1 MQRADPAALPW
12 ALSPTSLGLDDS
24 LTLAHGE
31 NSVVG
36 HDSIL
41 PFPHGTALT
50 DRLND
55 LCALLLRTPV
65 AAATV
70 RDETALEVIG
80 SRTAVAEQTARRL
93 DDRNKESPSIRTAAA
108 HLKVLDYPEQLSG
121 HAGAGGQGTRA
132 FPNDP
137 ARSEES
143 FKPDNARCTIC
154 LRPAHACTR
163 RFDELVGARRWRGDE
178 CRRSHGTCEE
188 VRRCP
193 MP

>member
-1 MQRADPAALPW
+1 VLSRGHCPPPRSVSTTADTAETRWSVTIPFSY
-12 ALSPTSLGLDDS
+12 SPRCRP
-24 LTLAHGE
+24 E
-31 NSVVG
+31 
-36 HDSIL
+36 
-41 PFPHGTALT
+41 
-50 DRLND
+50 RLND

-93 DDRNKESPSIRTAAA
+93 DDRNKESPSIRTAEA
-108 HLKVLDYPEQLSG
+108 HLEVLDYREQLTG
-121 HAGAGGQGTRA
+121 RRRGGWAGYWRVSERPT
-132 FPNDP
+132 
-137 ARSEES
+137 RSEQP
-143 FKPDNARCTIC
+143 FKPDNARCTIS

-163 RFDELVGARRWRGDE
+163 RFDELVGAGRRHGDE

>member
-1 MQRADPAALPW
+1 MLLTGLNEVGLASRMERADPGALPW

-31 NSVVG
+31 NSGVG

-50 DRLND
+50 DRQND

-80 SRTAVAEQTARRL
+80 SRTALAEQTARRL
-93 DDRNKESPSIRTAAA
+93 DDSAHRAPMLLGDAVECFES
-108 HLKVLDYPEQLSG
+108 V
-121 HAGAGGQGTRA
+121 
-132 FPNDP
+132 
-137 ARSEES
+137 
-143 FKPDNARCTIC
+143 
-154 LRPAHACTR
+154 
-163 RFDELVGARRWRGDE
+163 V
-178 CRRSHGTCEE
+178 CE
-188 VRRCP
+188 
-193 MP
+193 

>member
-1 MQRADPAALPW
+1 MDVVRCPGEAVQLAGEALTTWHRCSHPRAVRASRSALTCAAHRSQRGRSGVPHAESRPSCSPVGIV
-12 ALSPTSLGLDDS
+12 PTSLGLDDS

-55 LCALLLRTPV
+55 LCALLLRTLV

-93 DDRNKESPSIRTAAA
+93 DYSRARSR
-108 HLKVLDYPEQLSG
+108 
-121 HAGAGGQGTRA
+121 RA
-132 FPNDP
+132 FVP
-137 ARSEES
+137 
-143 FKPDNARCTIC
+143 
-154 LRPAHACTR
+154 R
-163 RFDELVGARRWRGDE
+163 RRTSRF
-178 CRRSHGTCEE
+178 STT
-188 VRRCP
+188 P
-193 MP
+193 SS